1 MDNEHI
7 ELGKWTR
14 EDLDHLLAKATFIAE
29 TGPRIAFI
37 SGQFLGTPYK
47 ESTLIGNADTPEVF
61 AINLE
66 AMDCFTYLDY
76 VEAMRL
82 SDSYSRFKV
91 NLKRIRYYSGRVA
104 YTHRN
109 HFFTDWRE
117 RNPSVTDVTRE
128 IGRGRARVVPKRLNQ
143 KTDGTYFMTAI
154 PIAER
159 DVTYIPAEAIDNAV
173 IDSLQTG
180 DYVGMYAEAA
190 GLDVSHV
197 GIIIKDRDAAYMRHA
212 SSASSHRKV
221 IDEDFKTYMS
231 GKPGIVA
238 LRPKT
243 ETPPRTSGQ

>member
-7 ELGKWTR
+7 ELGKWTK
-14 EDLDHLLAKATFIAE
+14 EELDRLLAKAFFIAE
-29 TGPRIAFI
+29 IGPRIAFI

-47 ESTLIGNADTPEVF
+47 ESTLIGDADTREVF
-61 AINLE
+61 TINLE
-66 AMDCFTYLDY
+66 AMDCSTYLDY

-82 SDSYSRFKV
+82 SDSYSRFKA

-104 YTHRN
+104 YAHRN

-117 RNPSVTDVTRE
+117 RNPSVTDVTGE
-128 IGRGRARVVPKRLNQ
+128 IGRGRARVVPKRLNE

-173 IDSLQTG
+173 IGSLQTG

-197 GIIIKDRDAAYMRHA
+197 GIIIKDRNAAYMRHA
-212 SSASSHRKV
+212 SSAPSQRKV
-221 IDEDFKTYMS
+221 VDQDLKLYMRD
-231 GKPGIVA
+231 KPGIVA

>member
-7 ELGKWTR
+7 QLGKWTKK
-14 EDLDHLLAKATFIAE
+14 DLDHLLAEATSIAQI
-29 TGPRIAFI
+29 GPRIAFI

-47 ESTLIGNADTPEVF
+47 ESTLIGNAGTHEVF
-61 AINLE
+61 TINLE

-91 NLKRIRYYSGRVA
+91 NLKRIRYYSGKVA

-117 RNPSVTDVTRE
+117 RNPSVTDVTGE
-128 IGRGRARVVPKRLNQ
+128 IGRGRARVVPKRLNE

-159 DVTYIPAEAIDNAV
+159 DVTYIPAEAIDNVV

-180 DYVGMYAEAA
+180 DYVGIYAEAA

-197 GIIIKDRDAAYMRHA
+197 GIIIKDRDATYMRHA
-212 SSASSHRKV
+212 SSAPSQRKV
-221 IDEDFKTYMS
+221 VDDDLKLYMRDR
-231 GKPGIVA
+231 PGIVA
-238 LRPKT
+238 LRPRT